1 MKKTLLALTTSAVVA
16 TATLAPTSSAQAYCR
31 GCAVGAGIIGGMI
44 LGGAI
49 AGARPYYYGEPAP
62 VYVAPRR
69 VCYADR
75 EYWSPRLQAYVVR
88 QVRVPCY

>member
-1 MKKTLLALTTSAVVA
+1 MKKTLLAAATSAVLA
-16 TATLAPTSSAQAYCR
+16 AGTLGPTTADARCF
-31 GCAVGAGIIGGMI
+31 GCAVGAGIVGGMI

-49 AGARPYYYGEPAP
+49 AGARPYYYPEAAP
-62 VYVAPRR
+62 VYVAPPRA
-69 VCYADR
+69 CYAER

>member
-1 MKKTLLALTTSAVVA
+1 MKKTVLAIATSAVLA
-16 TATLAPTSSAQAYCR
+16 AATLAPTSAQAYCR
-31 GCAVGAGIIGGMI
+31 GCGIGAGIIGGMI

-49 AGARPYYYGEPAP
+49 ASARPYYYAEPAP

-69 VCYADR
+69 ACYADR
-75 EYWSPRLQAYVVR
+75 EFWSPRYQAYVVR